1 MFVPG
6 LLFVLSVAL
15 AAYSLFVS
23 GPVLSDLML
32 LALVSGLASLILLL
46 LGNRRKTGLRGDRW
60 PTRPQTPT
68 RAPSRFRRSKIPARP
83 ILVDGSN
90 VMHWKDDV
98 AQIATV
104 RAVIDALSARGF
116 HPGVIFDAN
125 VGYKIG
131 NRYQDD
137 AELALVLGLPED
149 RVLVVPKGT
158 PADPYLLQTA
168 RDLGARVVTNDRY
181 RDWSEAHPEVRT
193 PGYLI
198 RGGFRDGSLW
208 LDDLTP

>member
-1 MFVPG
+1 MFVPRLLLG
-6 LLFVLSVAL
+6 LSAAGAL
-15 AAYSLFVS
+15 AALLIYGAV
-23 GPVLSDLML
+23 PSDLLL

-46 LGNRRKTGLRGDRW
+46 LGALRRRDGPPTGPKLPKRH
-60 PTRPQTPT
+60 
-68 RAPSRFRRSKIPARP
+68 

-90 VMHWKDDV
+90 VMHWRNEA

-104 RAVIDALSARGF
+104 RAVVDALTARGF

-131 NRYQDD
+131 NRYMDD
-137 AELALVLGLPED
+137 AELALMLGLPSD
-149 RVLVVPKGT
+149 QVLVVPKGT
-158 PADPYLLQTA
+158 QADPYLLQTA

>member
-46 LGNRRKTGLRGDRW
+46 LGNRRKTGLRRDRW
-60 PTRPQTPT
+60 PTRTQTPT
-68 RAPSRFRRSKIPARP
+68 QAPSRFRRSKIPARP

-90 VMHWKDDV
+90 VMHWQKDV
-98 AQIATV
+98 AQITTV
-104 RAVIDALSARGF
+104 RAVIDMLSAHGF

-181 RDWSEAHPEVRT
+181 RDWAEAHPEVRE
-193 PGYLI
+193 PGFLI
-198 RGGFRDGSLW
+198 RGGYRDGRLW
-208 LDDLTP
+208 LDDLAP